1 MFNSKIIKSNKATNN
16 RPLRIGNEIKQILTE
31 IFFKSKIKDPLLFDK
46 TIIITE
52 VIVSKDFA
60 VATVYVSPWIGI
72 SNDIIKVLNLN
83 AGNFRHQIGKKLKVK
98 VIPKLHFKLD
108 NQFDNIDKVNALFAK
123 IKPIKDN
130 GTE

>member
-1 MFNSKIIKSNKATNN
+1 MFNSKIIKPNKATSN
-16 RPLRIGNEIKQILTE
+16 RSLRIGNEIKQILTE

-52 VIVSKDFA
+52 VIVSRDFS
-60 VATVYVSPWIGI
+60 VATVYVSPWVGMN
-72 SNDIIKVLNLN
+72 NDIIKALNLN
-83 AGNFRHQIGKKLKVK
+83 APSFRHQIGKQLKIK
-98 VIPKLHFKLD
+98 VIPKLHFRLD
-108 NQFDNIDKVNALFAK
+108 SQFDNMDKVNAMFAK